1 MIIDENV
8 LQSNFMLFTHIPMIT
23 LITGSVSSRR
33 HAAAPQLLQDPGTN
47 RFIQT
52 TPTLLKIDAFSK
64 KALFSAVWLHAAVL
78 SAQENFSS

>member
-8 LQSNFMLFTHIPMIT
+8 LQSNFMLFTHITMIT

-33 HAAAPQLLQDPGTN
+33 HAAAPQLLQDPVTN

-52 TPTLLKIDAFSK
+52 TPTISKIDVFFPQSR
-64 KALFSAVWLHAAVL
+64 L
-78 SAQENFSS
+78 